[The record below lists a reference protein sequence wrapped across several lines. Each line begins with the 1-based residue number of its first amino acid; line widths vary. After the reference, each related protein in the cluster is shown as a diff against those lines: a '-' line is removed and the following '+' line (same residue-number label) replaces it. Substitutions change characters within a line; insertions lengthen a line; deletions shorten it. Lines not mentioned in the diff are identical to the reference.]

1 MKNDVIEVNN
11 NFLFSGTH
19 LVKTE
24 KGLVEAQ
31 TLKEGD
37 VVIGMKG
44 ESEIIRVIKC
54 SERPKAPQWKPGFK

>member
-1 MKNDVIEVNN
+1 MENDVIEVNN
-11 NFLFSGTH
+11 NFLFSRTH

-24 KGLVEAQ
+24 KGLVEVQ
-31 TLKEGD
+31 IKEGD

-54 SERPKAPQWKPGFK
+54 SERPEAPQWKPGFK

>member
-1 MKNDVIEVNN
+1 MENDVIEVNN
-11 NFLFSGTH
+11 NFLFSRTH

-24 KGLVEAQ
+24 KGLVEVQ

-44 ESEIIRVIKC
+44 ESEIIRVIEC
-54 SERPKAPQWKPGFK
+54 GERPEAPQ